1 MRLRKIPRDTTALS
15 TALPLSLPGGTVGA
29 LLIHG
34 FTGTPR
40 DLANLAGCLQASGIT
55 VSVPRLP
62 GHGTNGRDF
71 LQSGWR
77 DWLRASVDAYADLRA
92 RCSTVHVVG
101 FSMGGIIAVLLAAR
115 FPVTRLVLLAPALR
129 TRNPLLAFAPFMK
142 LFVRRMRWPY
152 VLKEGFDDP
161 DSAVLAT
168 EYWGWRYSSQ
178 AASLLHIKR
187 MARRSLSKVKADT
200 LTIVGDAD
208 ASVPASVIPLIE
220 RKISAARKR
229 HLVIENGKHL
239 ILGGEQGGSVAAEVV
254 TWLVE
259 PVSPAGRGA

>member
-1 MRLRKIPRDTTALS
+1 MRLRVIPQDTAALS
-15 TALPLSLPGGTVGA
+15 TALPLSLPGGKVGA

-40 DLANLAGCLQASGIT
+40 DLASLGGRLQGSGLT

-92 RCSTVHVVG
+92 RCETVHVVG

-129 TRNPLLAFAPFMK
+129 TKNPLLPFTPFMR
-142 LFVRRMRWPY
+142 LFIRRMRWPY
-152 VLKEGFDDP
+152 VPKEDFEDP
-161 DSAVLAT
+161 DYAILAR
-168 EYWGWRYSSQ
+168 EYWQWRYSGQ
-178 AASLLHIKR
+178 AASLLHMKR
-187 MARRSLSKVKADT
+187 MARRSLKKVTADT

-208 ASVPASVIPLIE
+208 GSVPVSVIPLIE
-220 RKISAARKR
+220 RRISAARTR
-229 HLVIENGKHL
+229 HLVIEGGEHL
-239 ILGGEQGGSVAAEVV
+239 ILAGEEGDRVADEVV
-254 TWLVE
+254 RWLVGSE
-259 PVSPAGRGA
+259 EKLSS